1 MTCSSRCWNPLV
13 LALAGTFT
21 LVAPQGRPVG
31 PAPLDPPPPQYASW
45 WQEAQA
51 CTGRR
56 ASMRSTHFW
65 TALGFLNY
73 PSETGLWSAPHDIY
87 VLTVD
92 RLDRNVVIHEMVHD
106 LLQRGDHD
114 SSCFTELDV
123 G

>member
-1 MTCSSRCWNPLV
+1 
-13 LALAGTFT
+13 
-21 LVAPQGRPVG
+21 
-31 PAPLDPPPPQYASW
+31 
-45 WQEAQA
+45 
-51 CTGRR
+51 
-56 ASMRSTHFW
+56 MRSTHFW

-73 PSETGLWSAPHDIY
+73 PSETGLWSAPHNIY